1 MCVLAAYVCDLLVF
15 VHEFVHVFLWTSA
28 SECVCT
34 LLVFIYIFDV
44 YLCRFVFVFVR
55 VSK

>member
-1 MCVLAAYVCDLLVF
+1 MCVLGAYVCDLLVF

-28 SECVCT
+28 CVCS
-34 LLVFIYIFDV
+34 LLIFIYIFDV

-55 VSK
+55 VSE